1 MKLNSEHKPNVD
13 SQAGISPMQ
22 CCVHVPSVDL
32 FGNEVKNNLSLAD
45 KYLMA
50 PTSVLNTRD
59 PKWQELKRKWFK
71 LGIKSEIGRNSTTG
85 NTKDM
90 TLLAQRGKSKAWSA
104 SSNQSGI
111 SIFDPVICE
120 IVCKWFGKC
129 NVLDPFAGGSVRGI
143 VANYLGFKYTG
154 IELRQEQVDSNRE
167 QALDILPINNQP
179 QWYVGDSE
187 KILDDLIPKYDLL
200 FSCPPYM
207 DLEVYSDLPD
217 DLSNMPDNVFIS
229 KYESIINKSC
239 NKLVSGGYAVF
250 VVGDL
255 RDKKGYQKDFTGITK
270 QAFAKAGMK
279 LYNELIIV
287 NPVGSKAMTMEL
299 GFKNG
304 KLGKVH
310 QNIYVFVK
318 P

>member
-1 MKLNSEHKPNVD
+1 M
-13 SQAGISPMQ
+13 
-22 CCVHVPSVDL
+22 DL
-32 FGNEVKNNLSLAD
+32 FGEEITKKLSLAD
-45 KYLMA
+45 KYLMC

-71 LGIKSEIGRNSTTG
+71 LGIKSEIGRDSTTG

-90 TLLAQRGKSKAWSA
+90 TELSKRGYNSTSWSET
-104 SSNQSGI
+104 SNQTGI

-120 IVCKWFGKC
+120 IIYKWFGKC
-129 NVLDPFAGGSVRGI
+129 NILDPFAGGSVRGI
-143 VANYLGFKYTG
+143 VAHKLGFKYTG

-167 QALDILPINNQP
+167 QAMDILEVNNQP
-179 QWYVGDSE
+179 QWYIGDSE
-187 KILDDLIPKYDLL
+187 EIVKDLIPNYDLV

-207 DLEVYSDLPD
+207 NLEVYSDLPD
-217 DLSNMPDNVFIS
+217 DLSNMNDIEFIE
-229 KYESIINKSC
+229 KYESIIKNTC
-239 NKLVSGGYAVF
+239 EKLIKGGYAVF

-270 QAFAKAGMK
+270 NAFKKCGMK
-279 LYNELIIV
+279 LYNELIIIT
-287 NPVGSKAMTMEL
+287 PVGSKAMTMEL

-310 QNIYVFVK
+310 QNVYIFVK

>member
-1 MKLNSEHKPNVD
+1 MNEDLQPIAERP
-13 SQAGISPMQ
+13 AGILPMH

-32 FGNEVKNNLSLAD
+32 FGDEVKNNLSLAD

-90 TLLAQRGKSKAWSA
+90 TELAKRGYKSSSWSL
-104 SSNQSGI
+104 SSNQTGN

-120 IVCKWFGKC
+120 IIYKWFAKC

-167 QALDILPINNQP
+167 QALDILPVNNQP
-179 QWYVGDSE
+179 QWYIGDSE
-187 KILDDLIPKYDLL
+187 MIIDDLMPKYDLV

-217 DLSNMPDNVFIS
+217 DLSNMSDEKFVQ

-239 NKLVSGGYAVF
+239 NKLLNGGYAVF

>member
-1 MKLNSEHKPNVD
+1 MFVAIQLRNAAPLLGRSLSIFN
-13 SQAGISPMQ
+13 IMN
-22 CCVHVPSVDL
+22 DL
-32 FGNEVKNNLSLAD
+32 FGNEIKEQLSLAD
-45 KYLMA
+45 KYLLA
-50 PTSVLNTRD
+50 PTTVLNTRD
-59 PKWQELKRKWFK
+59 SNWQKLKRKWFN
-71 LGIKSEIGRNSTTG
+71 LGIKSEIGRDSPTG

-90 TLLAQRGKSKAWSA
+90 TELSKRGYKSKCWGDT
-104 SSNQSGI
+104 SNQTGI

-120 IVCKWFGKC
+120 IVYKWFGKK

-143 VANYLGFKYTG
+143 VANKLGLKYTG
-154 IELRQEQVDSNRE
+154 IELREEQVDSNRE

-187 KILDDLIPKYDLL
+187 KAVCDLKPKYDLI

-207 DLEVYSDLPD
+207 NLEKYSDLPD
-217 DLSNMPDNVFIS
+217 DLSNMNDYEFIV
-229 KYESIINKSC
+229 KYENIIKNSC
-239 NKLVSGGYAVF
+239 AKLINGGYAVF

-255 RDKKGYQKDFTGITK
+255 RDNKGYYKDFTGITK
-270 QAFAKAGMK
+270 QAFIKAGMK

-287 NPVGSKAMTMEL
+287 NPVGSKAMTMEG

-304 KLGKVH
+304 KLAKVH
-310 QNIYVFVK
+310 QNVYIFVK